1 MLGARCRVRGRDR
14 VATWMSPPS
23 LQGRIHG
30 VSRHWTRRRAADQ
43 LRTPISLA
51 HDIYRFYANASVCRG
66 RLRAYR
72 RRTRRKYVHVG
83 SGAASMPLKVPRRHP
98 RKHHRLLSVA
108 ERNANSQMSC
118 TFFRAP
124 PFLTTYQQLACK
136 HACQSRMPNPQSRRR
151 PRQQL
156 MRDEP
161 DRRPTA
167 RNAPLRPDAGADPDR
182 RPRPGVASTSGAPT
196 ARLWPA
202 GGDAVPAAAPL
213 PAAPR

>member
-1 MLGARCRVRGRDR
+1 M
-14 VATWMSPPS
+14 
-23 LQGRIHG
+23 
-30 VSRHWTRRRAADQ
+30 RRRAADR
-43 LRTPISLA
+43 LRIPINLA
-51 HDIYRFYANASVCRG
+51 HDIHRFYANASVYCG
-66 RLRAYR
+66 RLHACQ
-72 RRTRRKYVHVG
+72 RRTRRKYVRVG
-83 SGAASMPLKVPRRHP
+83 SGAASMPLKVPRRHAC
-98 RKHHRLLSVA
+98 KHHRLLSVA
-108 ERNANSQMSC
+108 ERNANSQMGC
-118 TFFRAP
+118 TFFRAS
-124 PFLTTYQQLACK
+124 PFLTTGQQLARN

-156 MRDEP
+156 MRDEL

-202 GGDAVPAAAPL
+202 GRDAVPAVLRL